1 MSATLT
7 FGEASVF
14 EAVRA
19 FLLQILPTPTTGL
32 EVIRAQVNRVPEP
45 ASPDFAVMT
54 QILRTRLATNTDT
67 YRDGFFSTPP
77 VPGTASRLTPTQ
89 FDIQLD
95 VHGPASGDNI
105 QLISTLWRDEYGV
118 RFFDE
123 FPGID
128 AEPLFSSE
136 PRQMSFINSESQYE
150 TRWTID
156 LSLQLNEVVVTPQEF
171 ADQLNVGLISVD
183 VVYPP

>member
-1 MSATLT
+1 MSAILT
-7 FGEASVF
+7 FGEAAVF
-14 EAVRA
+14 EAIRA
-19 FLLQILPTPTTGL
+19 FLLQILPIPTTGL
-32 EVIRAQVNRVPEP
+32 EVIKAQVNRVPEP
-45 ASPDFAVMT
+45 ASPDFVVMT
-54 QILRTRLATNTDT
+54 QILRTRLSTNTNT
-67 YRDGFFSTPP
+67 YLDGFFNAPP
-77 VPGTASRLTPTQ
+77 IPGTTMSLAPTQ
-89 FDIQLD
+89 FDVQLD

-123 FPGID
+123 FPGVD
-128 AEPLFSSE
+128 AEPLFTSE
-136 PRQMSFINSESQYE
+136 PRQMPFINSESQWE

-171 ADQLNVGLISVD
+171 ADQLDVGLISVD